1 MKFAFGDSAVA
12 AVLGYAVVFIG
23 LVLLLCVVIILGR
36 IMTQRKAKVEKKLA
50 AEAARSAPV
59 KEVTEV
65 HDITDLHPADHR
77 PAPGS
82 AGAVK
87 LYDVPDRTAAMLMAI
102 VADSMGKPVNELRFK
117 SIKELK

>member
-12 AVLGYAVVFIG
+12 AVLGYAVVFFG
-23 LVLLLCVVIILGR
+23 LVLLLCVIIILGR
-36 IMTQRKAKVEKKLA
+36 IMMQRKSKVEKKNA

-65 HDITDLHPADHR
+65 HDITDLHPAEYA

>member
-36 IMTQRKAKVEKKLA
+36 IMIARKTKTEQKIA
-50 AEAARSAPV
+50 AEAARTAPV
-59 KEVTEV
+59 KEVTKV
-65 HDITDLHPADHR
+65 HDITDLHDQSF
-77 PAPGS
+77 APGS

-102 VADSMGKPVNELRFK
+102 VADNMGRPVNELRFK
-117 SIKELK
+117 SIKEVK